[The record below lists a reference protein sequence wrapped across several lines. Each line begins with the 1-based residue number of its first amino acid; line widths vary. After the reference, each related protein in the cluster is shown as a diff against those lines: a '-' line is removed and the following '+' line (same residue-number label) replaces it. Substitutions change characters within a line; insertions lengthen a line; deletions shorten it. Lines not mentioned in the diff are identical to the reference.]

1 MLSTIDRFLQAR
13 LKRWAPLPLRFIVG
27 YGFMAHGFAKLTRG
41 PEHFADV
48 LQKLGVP
55 LPHLASW
62 ATILVELFGGLVVFA
77 GAFISLASVPMIFV
91 LLVAVFSVHLP
102 YGFSSVK
109 LKDVTPAGPVFGMP
123 GYEVDLLYIAAMLT
137 LIVTGPGPFAI
148 NDAITGWKRRAESRK
163 QIAAAKADLDECA
176 SRCECESPAV
186 AIRRAVAADAEGIA
200 RRFLES
206 AEFHAGF
213 DERYATPGFDAIST
227 RYRQGKQH
235 LSAREGEAIT
245 LVAEF
250 QGKIAGFVDARL
262 EKSCDPMHRDLTYCY
277 IADIAVKPQLQNHGI
292 GAQLLRAAEQ
302 WGREQGAEFASLEY
316 HTANTRAGLFY
327 GRRMSYRVV
336 SEFAIKPLNW
346 SDRSA

>member
-1 MLSTIDRFLQAR
+1 
-13 LKRWAPLPLRFIVG
+13 
-27 YGFMAHGFAKLTRG
+27 MAHGFAKLTRG

-62 ATILVELFGGLVVFA
+62 ATILVELVGGLLVLA
-77 GAFISLASVPMIFV
+77 GALLALASVPMIFV
-91 LLVAVFSVHLP
+91 LLVAIFSVHLP

-137 LIVTGPGPFAI
+137 LILTGPGPFAMT
-148 NDAITGWKRRAESRK
+148 DAIWAGKRRRESRE
-163 QIAAAKADLDECA
+163 ATARAKPDAHEC
-176 SRCECESPAV
+176 SSGCECQSDGIAIRPAV
-186 AIRRAVAADAEGIA
+186 SRDAAGIA

-213 DERYATPGFDAIST
+213 DERYATPDFDAIAT
-227 RYRQGKQH
+227 RYRDGSQH
-235 LSAREGEAIT
+235 LSARKGEAIT
-245 LVAEF
+245 LVAEVERE
-250 QGKIAGFVDARL
+250 IAGFVDARL

-277 IADIAVKPQLQNHGI
+277 IADIAVTPQLQNKGI
-292 GAQLLRAAEQ
+292 GALLLRAAEQ

-336 SEFAIKPLNW
+336 SMFAIKRLK
-346 SDRSA
+346 